1 MATKKSNSRRKPSVK
16 FWFLTWT
23 QNQVLKLAMLNT
35 NFRKKRCDDGDDD
48 DNSSSGGGDDDDNN
62 NNNNK
67 LQQMTKH
74 RFQQVAEDYQSGERL
89 KEGTKIFILL
99 SVQQK
104 V

>member
-1 MATKKSNSRRKPSVK
+1 MK
-16 FWFLTWT
+16 FWFLTRT